1 MPDNARAGFLGSISF
16 RWKWFTIL
24 DGYLKMT
31 FNLQY
36 GKVNTIELCR
46 RFMISNDFL
55 PRNGKRGA
63 NSFFSTMQINS
74 C

>member
-1 MPDNARAGFLGSISF
+1 
-16 RWKWFTIL
+16 
-24 DGYLKMT
+24 MT

-36 GKVNTIELCR
+36 GEVNTIELCR

-55 PRNGKRGA
+55 PKNEKRGA
-63 NSFFSTMQINS
+63 NSFFSTMQINA